1 MAPRTN
7 LKRAQIKAEKTQQRA
22 ESREAEKAKN
32 PAPMIKDFHQL
43 YEDGEVP
50 RRFIGK
56 KELEKLIKDK
66 FLKVKKSDLYN
77 VSSVSEKRT
86 GGVRMCWTW

>member
-7 LKRAQIKAEKTQQRA
+7 LKRAQIKAENTQRRA
-22 ESREAEKAKN
+22 EAREAEKAKN

-56 KELEKLIKDK
+56 EQFEKINL
-66 FLKVKKSDLYN
+66 
-77 VSSVSEKRT
+77 
-86 GGVRMCWTW
+86 